1 LKKYQQSQ
9 HGSSSAHHVHVCFST
24 QLTQFSF
31 RLADN
36 PGPSH
41 LGRFPWDA
49 EHSRLTILFQEQGSR
64 DRTPGGAAV
73 HMAVADALLLSL
85 LLPVAS
91 AISAG
96 HVRPSRS
103 IFSPSRAPIA
113 RGAAVEAAPSIFKN
127 ALVNTELKM
136 RILMMAAS
144 LDRGQSYNPT
154 SSDAY
159 KERTAIATSL
169 LRQLIASSPP
179 LPTSLDALDG
189 EWELVFTNVAH
200 GIFRSSPFFLAIQ
213 QAYTDA
219 GAPDKAELFF
229 RLHELQ
235 TCSWGISKIGRVAQ
249 TIDSKNGMLYSEFDT
264 NLLSLT
270 TIPIIGFWKLLP
282 TFGGSVIT
290 ASSAKLEGDEIQMV
304 VDYTTARPVPGLS
317 GLRPLPGELGF
328 KISEFI
334 WNIKVPVG
342 FVWKLL
348 PWNKGP
354 PACAVKL
361 AYFDGD
367 MRIVEDPGGQLF
379 VYTRP
384 VAPRPL
390 PLPSPP

>member
-1 LKKYQQSQ
+1 MV
-9 HGSSSAHHVHVCFST
+9 A
-24 QLTQFSF
+24 
-31 RLADN
+31 
-36 PGPSH
+36 
-41 LGRFPWDA
+41 FP
-49 EHSRLTILFQEQGSR
+49 
-64 DRTPGGAAV
+64 P
-73 HMAVADALLLSL
+73 MAVGGALLLSS
-85 LLPVAS
+85 LLPLAS
-91 AISAG
+91 AISVG

-103 IFSPSRAPIA
+103 IVSPSRASIVQ
-113 RGAAVEAAPSIFKN
+113 GAAVEAAPRSIFKN
-127 ALVNTELKM
+127 AQVNMELKM
-136 RILMMAAS
+136 QVLMMAAS

-179 LPTSLDALDG
+179 LPASLDALDG
-189 EWELVFTNVAH
+189 EWELVFTDVAH

-235 TCSWGISKIGRVAQ
+235 TCSWGVSKIGRVAQ

-290 ASSAKLEGDEIQMV
+290 ASSAKLEGDEIRMV

-334 WNIKVPVG
+334 WSIKVPVG

-390 PLPSPP
+390 PPPTPA